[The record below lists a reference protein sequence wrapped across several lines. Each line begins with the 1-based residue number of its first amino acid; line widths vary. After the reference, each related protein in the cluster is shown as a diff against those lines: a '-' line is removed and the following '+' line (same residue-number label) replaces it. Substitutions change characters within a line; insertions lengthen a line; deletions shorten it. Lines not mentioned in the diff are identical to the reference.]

1 MAILVQ
7 SIKHQNCWFC
17 HLRFFQAFVWLGSL
31 SSRTIYRPH
40 ILKRC
45 KYKTMLPGVLL
56 FGFFNLSNGI
66 FWVFYKK
73 FDWIIFKIW
82 SLMLFIFYLSVSQGA
97 HGRLKREI
105 GKSSKKRLSNQIN
118 QTIVK
123 LKEKNL
129 LALAFARGN
138 LQVRI

>member
-1 MAILVQ
+1 M
-7 SIKHQNCWFC
+7 W
-17 HLRFFQAFVWLGSL
+17 
-31 SSRTIYRPH
+31 
-40 ILKRC
+40 
-45 KYKTMLPGVLL
+45 
-56 FGFFNLSNGI
+56 
-66 FWVFYKK
+66 
-73 FDWIIFKIW
+73 
-82 SLMLFIFYLSVSQGA
+82 FIFHLSVSQGT